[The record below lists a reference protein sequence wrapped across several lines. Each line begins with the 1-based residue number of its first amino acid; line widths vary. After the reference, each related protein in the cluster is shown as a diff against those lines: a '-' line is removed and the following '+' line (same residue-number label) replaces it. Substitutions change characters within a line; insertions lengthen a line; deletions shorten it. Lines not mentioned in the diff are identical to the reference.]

1 MVGCYAVIKMVVTM
15 SVECYEKYDRL
26 VIDERRGKKSSETI
40 IVTITVS
47 YNTPGELICKDEAG
61 INVVGV

>member
-1 MVGCYAVIKMVVTM
+1 M

>member
-1 MVGCYAVIKMVVTM
+1 M

-26 VIDERRGKKSSETI
+26 VIDERRGKKI